1 MRRALIAKIKI
12 AQKELG
18 LDDATYR
25 AVLERVTGKR
35 SCTECSI
42 PELER
47 VVEDLRQ
54 HGFAPK
60 KTAGQR
66 PNRRESADPM
76 MRKIEALLLDNGWSW
91 NYAHGT
97 AKKMFKVDR
106 VEWLSD
112 GNMHKLVAALQ
123 ISANRKKRRKRDEF
137 ELGDDRAGF

>member
-18 LDDATYR
+18 LDDGTYR

-60 KTAGQR
+60 KRQADGRTA
-66 PNRRESADPM
+66 
-76 MRKIEALLLDNGWSW
+76 ALLPIL
-91 NYAHGT
+91 
-97 AKKMFKVDR
+97 
-106 VEWLSD
+106 
-112 GNMHKLVAALQ
+112 
-123 ISANRKKRRKRDEF
+123 
-137 ELGDDRAGF
+137 

>member
-54 HGFAPK
+54 HGL
-60 KTAGQR
+60 TAW
-66 PNRRESADPM
+66 
-76 MRKIEALLLDNGWSW
+76 NGCPTAICTSW
-91 NYAHGT
+91 WRLCRLVRT
-97 AKKMFKVDR
+97 AR
-106 VEWLSD
+106 
-112 GNMHKLVAALQ
+112 
-123 ISANRKKRRKRDEF
+123 KRRKRDEF

>member
-1 MRRALIAKIKI
+1 MNVQKLRRSLIAKIKI

-25 AVLERVTGKR
+25 AVLLRVTGKS

-47 VVEDLRQ
+47 VAEDMRQ
-54 HGFAPK
+54 HGFKPK
-60 KTAGQR
+60 NSAGRR
-66 PNRRESADPM
+66 PNRRDSADQM

-97 AKKMFKVDR
+97 ARKMFKVDR

-123 ISANRKKRRKRDEF
+123 IAANRRKK
-137 ELGDDRAGF
+137 GAV

>member
-1 MRRALIAKIKI
+1 MSVQNLRRSLIAKIKI

-18 LDDATYR
+18 LDDPTYR
-25 AVLERVTGKR
+25 SVLARVTGKS
-35 SCTECSI
+35 SCTDCSI

-47 VVEDLRQ
+47 VAEDMRQ
-54 HGFAPK
+54 HGFKPTK
-60 KTAGQR
+60 SAGCR
-66 PNRRESADPM
+66 PNRRDSADPM

-123 ISANRKKRRKRDEF
+123 IAANRRKK
-137 ELGDDRAGF
+137 AV

>member
-1 MRRALIAKIKI
+1 MNVQKLRRSLIAKIKI

-25 AVLERVTGKR
+25 AVLLRVTGKS

-47 VVEDLRQ
+47 VAEDMRQ
-54 HGFAPK
+54 HGFKPK
-60 KTAGQR
+60 NSAGRR
-66 PNRRESADPM
+66 PNRRDSADQM

-97 AKKMFKVDR
+97 AKRMFGVDR

-123 ISANRKKRRKRDEF
+123 IAANRRKK
-137 ELGDDRAGF
+137 GAM

>member
-18 LDDATYR
+18 LDD
-25 AVLERVTGKR
+25 
-35 SCTECSI
+35 
-42 PELER
+42 
-47 VVEDLRQ
+47 
-54 HGFAPK
+54 
-60 KTAGQR
+60 
-66 PNRRESADPM
+66 
-76 MRKIEALLLDNGWSW
+76 GWTW

-123 ISANRKKRRKRDEF
+123 IAANRRKK
-137 ELGDDRAGF
+137 GAV